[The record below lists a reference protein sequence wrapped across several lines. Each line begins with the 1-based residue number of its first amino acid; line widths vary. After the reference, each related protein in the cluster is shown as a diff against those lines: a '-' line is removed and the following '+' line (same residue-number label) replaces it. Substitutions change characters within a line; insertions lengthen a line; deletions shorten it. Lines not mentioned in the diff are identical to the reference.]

1 MLTCATKKKVAAAE
15 ATSAT
20 NNNNLEAEATS
31 AANNSNAEAEASTS
45 KPKKRRNSHSHPQF
59 SFTKHPLSSGSHTI
73 LNHKGTEPEGVK
85 WGEYWAN
92 GAADDTTARKWV
104 VAFDTTAGKAYIEAG
119 PMGPVDWNVVEVKLI
134 MSRCISKH
142 TYPILGGN
150 VLAAIDGF
158 KAYAEFR

>member
-1 MLTCATKKKVAAAE
+1 MVVGVGAGAGIVGSRGWLGWG
-15 ATSAT
+15 
-20 NNNNLEAEATS
+20 
-31 AANNSNAEAEASTS
+31 
-45 KPKKRRNSHSHPQF
+45 RRRR
-59 SFTKHPLSSGSHTI
+59 
-73 LNHKGTEPEGVK
+73 TEPEGVK